1 MRCWIVVFSLLI
13 AACGSTPAPISSGP
27 TPAGFYRVKAGDTL
41 YRIAKNNGQSVS
53 DLVRWNNLA
62 KAEDIDVGQLLRV
75 TSPDG
80 ARAPKSTSTKSAPR
94 STAPA
99 INKTPTPASDITL
112 AWPAQGNVLYAY
124 APPRV
129 KGIGIGGSTGDSIVA
144 AADGKVLY
152 SGDGIRGYGLLL
164 IIQHSNGYIT
174 AYAHNQKLLVKEGA
188 QVKQGQA
195 IATMGQTGT
204 DSVKLHFEVRY
215 KGQTINPASV
225 LPKNK

>member
-1 MRCWIVVFSLLI
+1 MRLWIVIFSLLL
-13 AACGSTPAPISSGP
+13 AACGSNPAPISAGP

-62 KAEDIDVGQLLRV
+62 KAEDINVGQLLRV
-75 TSPDG
+75 SSPSG
-80 ARAPKSTSTKSAPR
+80 VSTKPSSSKAPR
-94 STAPA
+94 PKAPVATNEPAPVSA
-99 INKTPTPASDITL
+99 IAMV
-112 AWPAQGNVLYAY
+112 WPAQGKLLYPY
-124 APPRV
+124 APPRI
-129 KGIGIGGSTGDSIVA
+129 KGIGIGGATGDSIVA

-152 SGDGIRGYGLLL
+152 AGDGIRGYGLLL
-164 IIQHSNGYIT
+164 IIQHTSGYIT

-195 IATMGQTGT
+195 VATMGQTGT
-204 DSVKLHFEVRY
+204 DEVKLHFEVRY

-225 LPKNK
+225 LPKK

>member
-1 MRCWIVVFSLLI
+1 MRWSIVVVSLLL
-13 AACGSTPAPISSGP
+13 AACGSTPAPITTGP
-27 TPAGFYRVKAGDTL
+27 TPTGFYRVKAGDTL

-80 ARAPKSTSTKSAPR
+80 VSTKATPKATARPNAPVVNNDSTPVSAI
-94 STAPA
+94 S
-99 INKTPTPASDITL
+99 L
-112 AWPAQGNVLYAY
+112 VWPAQGKLLYSY

-129 KGIGIGGSTGDSIVA
+129 KGIGIGGAAGDSIVA

-152 SGDGIRGYGLLL
+152 AGDGIRGYGLLL

-188 QVKQGQA
+188 QVKQSQA
-195 IATMGQTGT
+195 VATMGQTGT
-204 DSVKLHFEVRY
+204 DEVKLHFEVRF

-225 LPKNK
+225 LPKK

>member
-1 MRCWIVVFSLLI
+1 MRLWIVVFSLLLG
-13 AACGSTPAPISSGP
+13 ACGSTPAPIATGP
-27 TPAGFYRVKAGDTL
+27 TPTGFYRVKAGDTL

-80 ARAPKSTSTKSAPR
+80 ATTKVPPKTTTRPKPPVVSNEPAPVNA
-94 STAPA
+94 
-99 INKTPTPASDITL
+99 ITL
-112 AWPAQGNVLYAY
+112 VWPAQGKLLYPY
-124 APPRV
+124 APPRI
-129 KGIGIGGSTGDSIVA
+129 KGIGIGGAAGDSIVA

-152 SGDGIRGYGLLL
+152 AGDGIRGYGLLL

-188 QVKQGQA
+188 QVKQSQA

-204 DSVKLHFEVRY
+204 DEVKLHFEVRY

-225 LPKNK
+225 LPKK

>member
-1 MRCWIVVFSLLI
+1 MRLWIVIFTLLLS
-13 AACGSTPAPISSGP
+13 ACGSTPAPISTGP

-62 KAEDIDVGQLLRV
+62 KAQDIDVGQLLRV
-75 TSPDG
+75 SPPAG
-80 ARAPKSTSTKSAPR
+80 VSTKPTTPSQTSLPKVPATKPE
-94 STAPA
+94 TAPVAA
-99 INKTPTPASDITL
+99 IAL
-112 AWPAQGNVLYAY
+112 VWPAQGPLLYPY

-129 KGIGIGGSTGDSIVA
+129 KGIGIGGVVGDSIVA

-152 SGDGIRGYGLLL
+152 AGDGIRGYGLLL
-164 IIQHSNGYIT
+164 IIQHANGYLT
-174 AYAHNQKLLVKEGA
+174 ASAHNQKLLVKEGA

-195 IATMGQTGT
+195 VATMGQTGT

-215 KGQTINPASV
+215 KGQTINPISV
-225 LPKNK
+225 LPKK